1 MKDELGAK
9 MMKKIVAL
17 RTNMYIYHLTSTS
30 RMMEKVCDEKRNKIP
45 KTTKSVWRIMKQY

>member
-1 MKDELGAK
+1 MKDELGGK